1 MQWIGASQSIR
12 IDAVETSSSETGLR
26 AQGLNPLDQHDF
38 RHACTGYVVS
48 LWGTIGITLAL
59 REGFEINFFGSGLGI
74 DPEELAI
81 KLPSLGK
88 LSLLDLFG

>member
-1 MQWIGASQSIR
+1 M
-12 IDAVETSSSETGLR
+12 
-26 AQGLNPLDQHDF
+26 
-38 RHACTGYVVS
+38 VS

-59 REGFEINFFGSGLGI
+59 REGFEINFFGNGLGI